1 MADKEYAS
9 IDINFNIVGAEE
21 VESKLDKIEQVA
33 SRVDK
38 VLNSL
43 SRASV
48 NSKVNVE
55 DKATEKINNIHRK
68 LSLLIGKSYVATL
81 TIKDKVTGVLQ
92 SISSKIRSALSLL
105 TSPLAFLGM
114 GAFAGSFSAMA
125 KESLNIAGNL
135 EQVNIAFATMLRSE
149 EKAKK
154 FLAGLQEFSIQ
165 TPFELPDL
173 LGVSRQLLAYGF
185 KAEEIKEIL
194 QDIGD
199 AASGLGLGAEG
210 MERISLALGQIRAK
224 SRLSGE
230 EMRQLAE
237 AGIPAWNYV
246 AKAIG
251 ATTQEAMKLSERG
264 LIPADKAI
272 QAIISGMRTDFA
284 GMMVRQS
291 RTLQGLLST
300 LRDFA
305 RLEIFGAF
313 GEGLRQG
320 LLPLLSKV
328 VDFLTKNKKGAKDLE
343 DTFMRLGRR
352 VGNIL
357 VGVLEK
363 LYSLIKDIADP
374 KFKGDFGDRILNV
387 FENLLTKINAWLGE
401 IGNQLLSDTFYNI
414 GIIAGKAWIRALGDT
429 IRAGIIDLLRGNI
442 LGSLFSFGL
451 FNALMG
457 GKLIR
462 GTFRLGGI
470 LFKFGKWAL
479 GRTSPLQTAEASTAI
494 AEQAAITGRISSSL
508 LTKSGLAIKA
518 GLDLFRFLR
527 ARDKI
532 KAGAGIGGEW
542 VGMLGGAKLGAAIGT
557 AIAPGIGSAIG
568 GVVGG
573 FIGMILGGKIGTVIV
588 DIFKK
593 IKWRELGGILREGFK
608 RVAEFV
614 PYGIGFIIG
623 KIVRGVG
630 DLIKLVGGLFFKIG
644 EMGLKMLRR
653 GWEGI
658 QIFLRNPWGTLKDV
672 VSAVWDTGIR
682 IGTALIEGLWYGI
695 KRVGG
700 GLLGVLEKIFNF
712 ATKGAGNFLEGLR
725 GGLGIQKNIT
735 TPKKI
740 EPITKV
746 KPYAGGGIVGAPT
759 LALLGE
765 KGAEVVIPLYDTE
778 RALSLWQWTGQKLH
792 IKEFARGGIIGAY
805 TLNYSN
811 SVKEKKGLLVNIDRI
826 DVKIEG
832 NTKDINFDELANLIG
847 KKITVQIKR
856 VLENRP

>member
-9 IDINFNIVGAEE
+9 IDINFNIVGADE
-21 VESKLDKIEQVA
+21 VEGKLAKIEEVA

-38 VLNSL
+38 VINSL

-48 NSKVNVE
+48 RSKVDVE
-55 DKATEKINNIHRK
+55 DKASEKVSNIHRK
-68 LSLLIGKSYVATL
+68 LSMLIGRTYVATIS
-81 TIKDKVTGVLQ
+81 IKDKITGVVPK
-92 SISSKIRSALSLL
+92 ISDKIRSAFSLL
-105 TSPLAFLGM
+105 TSPLGFVGM
-114 GAFAGSFSAMA
+114 GAFAGGFGAMIR
-125 KESLNIAGNL
+125 ESLNVAGDL
-135 EQVNIAFATMLRSE
+135 EQVNIAFSTMLRSE

-154 FLAGLQEFSIQ
+154 FLAELQEFSIQ
-165 TPFELPDL
+165 TPFELPQL
-173 LGVSRQLLAYGF
+173 LVASRQLLAYGF
-185 KAEEIKEIL
+185 KLEEVKGIL
-194 QDIGD
+194 KDVGD
-199 AASGLGLGAEG
+199 ATAGLGLGAEG
-210 MERISLALGQIRAK
+210 IARITLALGQIRAK
-224 SRLSGE
+224 GKLSGE
-230 EMRQLAE
+230 EVRQLAE
-237 AGIPAWNYV
+237 AGIPAWSYV
-246 AKAIG
+246 ARTLGI
-251 ATTQEAMKLSERG
+251 TQQEAMKLSEKG

-272 QAIISGMRTDFA
+272 QAILKGMRTDFA
-284 GMMVRQS
+284 GLMERQS

-305 RLEIFGAF
+305 RLKIFGAF

-320 LLPLLSKV
+320 LLPLLGKV
-328 VDFLTKNKKGAKDLE
+328 VDFLSRNKKGAKDLE
-343 DTFMRLGRR
+343 DTFMRFGRK
-352 VGNIL
+352 VGDVI
-357 VGVLEK
+357 VKVLEK
-363 LYSLIKDIADP
+363 FYSLIQDITNP
-374 KFKGDFGDRILNV
+374 RFKGDLGDKVLGV
-387 FENLLTKINAWLGE
+387 FKNMLDKINAWLGGE
-401 IGNQLLSDTFYNI
+401 GSEFLFRTFYNI
-414 GIIAGKAWIRALGDT
+414 GLIAGRAWVKALWNT
-429 IRAGIIDLLRGNI
+429 ITSGIGNLFKGNI
-442 LGSLFSFGL
+442 LGSLLSFGL
-451 FNALMG
+451 FSFLGG
-457 GKLIR
+457 GKLL
-462 GTFRLGGI
+462 GTA
-470 LFKFGKWAL
+470 FKLGKWAL
-479 GRTSPLQTAEASTAI
+479 GKITPVSVAEAATGTEVVTKI
-494 AEQAAITGRISSSL
+494 TQAQALAGKISVPM
-508 LTKSGLAIKA
+508 LTKGMPIKA
-518 GLDLFRFLR
+518 GIDIVRIIK
-527 ARDKI
+527 ARDKF
-532 KAGAGIGGEW
+532 KAGIGIAGEW
-542 VGMLGGAKLGAAIGT
+542 GGMVGGAKLGAAIGT

-856 VLENRP
+856 ALENRP